1 MAAIDDRAF
10 GRSFQKSPYGPASP
24 ATNRQL
30 QREHPICRQ
39 SSEPSVGL
47 EPTTPSLPW
56 KDGGVSS
63 VHGRSL
69 AGTKCLQ
76 IARSRVNGRGGRNPA
91 EVKLVDGMWTENQ

>member
-1 MAAIDDRAF
+1 MSVTVYRGLVVGTSSQCSTGVTEVRHLLAQAAQA
-10 GRSFQKSPYGPASP
+10 K
-24 ATNRQL
+24 
-30 QREHPICRQ
+30 
-39 SSEPSVGL
+39 PSVGL